1 MRLPF
6 NRNALKLQEGIRN
19 METQPIQ
26 DYIIP
31 DEDNKFLLLPDK
43 QEVTFADLG
52 GLRNHVQNEIAA
64 WTNVENTIVNKYKL
78 VLGKIEA
85 LVKGAKDGRIAPGML
100 AEVKKL
106 LQEWNVNGN
115 GINSCI
121 DSRSRLGRYIKE
133 LCQRKL
139 TPAVFRDYCI
149 VTICVLGYPCPNLNF
164 SLNIMPLLWEAARV
178 AKSFACPEDL
188 SERVEEYRKR
198 LEDLTNSAD
207 AQQKDYQSRMTKFDI
222 DTEEFKRKRREELD
236 KEENEYAERL
246 NKANERITALE
257 AAYSKKLQL
266 EGPALH
272 WKHLSRFYL
281 GWGWGLLVSSL
292 LLGGV
297 TIGGLLW
304 LLVQADTIVIFNE
317 NKLSLSTIR
326 ASLILIAATPMAG
339 HLLHLFTKL
348 AISCF
353 HLSRDYRERFQLTNV
368 FLALLREGDVNC
380 DDQVKQIVMQ
390 ALFSRSDTGLLKGDH
405 SFKMPG
411 ISEMLK
417 SGEK

>member
-1 MRLPF
+1 
-6 NRNALKLQEGIRN
+6 
-19 METQPIQ
+19 METQPTQ
-26 DYIIP
+26 DYSIP
-31 DEDNKFLLLPDK
+31 DEDSKFLLLPDE
-43 QEVTFADLG
+43 QEVTFPDWG
-52 GLRNHVQNEIAA
+52 GLRGYVQNEIAA
-64 WTNVENTIVNKYKL
+64 WTNVENTIANKYQS

-85 LVKGAKDGRIAPGML
+85 VAKGAKEGRIAVGAL

-106 LQEWNVNGN
+106 LQEWAVNGS

-121 DSRSRLGRYIKE
+121 DSHSRLGRYIKE
-133 LCQRKL
+133 LSQRKL
-139 TPAVFRDYCI
+139 KPPVFRDYCI
-149 VTICVLGYPCPNLNF
+149 VTICVLGYPCPNINF
-164 SLNIMPLLWEAARV
+164 NLNIMPLLWEAARV

-188 SERVEEYRKR
+188 AERVEEYRKR

-207 AQQKDYQSRMTKFDI
+207 AQQKDYQLRMTKFDT

-236 KEENEYAERL
+236 KEEGEYTERL
-246 NKANERITALE
+246 NKADERIAALE
-257 AAYSKKLQL
+257 ATYSKKLQL

-297 TIGGLLW
+297 AIGGLLW

-326 ASLILIAATPMAG
+326 ASLILIAATSMAG
-339 HLLHLFTKL
+339 YLLHLFTKL

-368 FLALLREGDVNC
+368 FLALLRDGDVKC

-390 ALFSRSDTGLLKGDH
+390 ALFSRSDTGLLKGEH
-405 SFKMPG
+405 SFMMPSVTDLVG
-411 ISEMLK
+411 K
-417 SGEK
+417 GES

>member
-1 MRLPF
+1 
-6 NRNALKLQEGIRN
+6 
-19 METQPIQ
+19 METQPAQ

-31 DEDNKFLLLPDK
+31 DEDSKFLLLPDK
-43 QEVTFADLG
+43 QEVTFSDLG

-64 WTNVENTIVNKYKL
+64 WTNVENTIVNKYQL
-78 VLGKIEA
+78 LLGKIEA
-85 LVKGAKDGRIAPGML
+85 IAKGAKDGRIAVGAL

-106 LQEWNVNGN
+106 LQEWTVNGN
-115 GINSCI
+115 GINSCL

-133 LCQRKL
+133 LRQQKL
-139 TPAVFRDYCI
+139 PPPVFRDYCI
-149 VTICVLGYPCPNLNF
+149 VTICVLDYPCPSINF
-164 SLNIMPLLWEAARV
+164 NLNIMPLLWEAARV
-178 AKSFACPEDL
+178 AKAFACPEDL
-188 SERVEEYRKR
+188 SERVEKYKKQ

-207 AQQKDYQSRMTKFDI
+207 AQQKDYQSRMANFDI
-222 DTEEFKRKRREELD
+222 DAEAFKQKRREELA
-236 KEENEYAERL
+236 KEESEYTERL
-246 NKANERITALE
+246 NKADERIAALE

-292 LLGGV
+292 LLGGAA
-297 TIGGLLW
+297 IGGLLW
-304 LLVQADTIVIFNE
+304 LLVQSDTIVIFNE

-326 ASLILIAATPMAG
+326 ASLILIAATSMAG
-339 HLLHLFTKL
+339 YLLHLFTKL

-368 FLALLREGDVNC
+368 FLALLRDGDVKC

-411 ISEMLK
+411 VSEMLT